1 MSNKRADRQ
10 IKWSITMSIPTKTSI
25 SLSNRINDD
34 MHRLKIVEKFEFQ
47 NRRRNSVLIDDATQ
61 FLGS

>member
-25 SLSNRINDD
+25 SLSYRINDD
-34 MHRLKIVEKFEFQ
+34 MHRLAIVEKFEFE
-47 NRRRNSVLIDDATQ
+47 NRKRKCILIDDTTI